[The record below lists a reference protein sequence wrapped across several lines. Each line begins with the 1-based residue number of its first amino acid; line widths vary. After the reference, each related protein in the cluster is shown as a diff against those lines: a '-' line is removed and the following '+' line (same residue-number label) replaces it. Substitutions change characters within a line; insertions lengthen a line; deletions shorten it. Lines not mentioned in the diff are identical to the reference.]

1 MHKKGELMKVYIV
14 EQGEYS
20 DRHIVAVFS
29 EKEQADLYKAARN
42 DSEREA
48 DDYVEVYDIY
58 EFEVDE
64 THLEGTIHYAIKGH
78 IYDDESI
85 YFETYITSV
94 KSIKP
99 ELNEIKHPNRTDIL
113 DMIVAKTK
121 KYEFIIPVPDE
132 VKYDKNWFLVI
143 TDKNKKVVYDTI
155 AKLKAE
161 QEGI

>member
-1 MHKKGELMKVYIV
+1 MKVYIV

-29 EKEQADLYKAARN
+29 EKKQADLYKAARN

-64 THLEGTIHYAIKGH
+64 THLEGTIHYALKGH

-85 YFETYITSV
+85 HFETYITSV

-99 ELNEIKHPNRTDIL
+99 ELNKITHPFGTH
-113 DMIVAKTK
+113 
-121 KYEFIIPVPDE
+121 EFIIPVPDE

>member
-1 MHKKGELMKVYIV
+1 MKVYIV

-48 DDYVEVYDIY
+48 DDYIEVYDIY

-64 THLEGTIHYAIKGH
+64 THLEGTIHYALKGH

-85 YFETYITSV
+85 HFETYITSV

-99 ELNEIKHPNRTDIL
+99 ELNEITFNKITYPYRTH
-113 DMIVAKTK
+113 
-121 KYEFIIPVPDE
+121 EFIIPVPDE

>member
-1 MHKKGELMKVYIV
+1 MRKKGELMKVYIV

-29 EKEQADLYKAARN
+29 EKEQADLYKATRN

-48 DDYVEVYDIY
+48 DDYIEVYDIY

-64 THLEGTIHYAIKGH
+64 THLEGTIHYALKGH

-85 YFETYITSV
+85 HFETYITSV

-99 ELNEIKHPNRTDIL
+99 ELNEIKHPYRTH
-113 DMIVAKTK
+113 
-121 KYEFIIPVPDE
+121 EFIIPVPDE